1 MEKGLGLKGDR
12 RQRDQRL
19 KTRYNRFGNGE
30 DHSGD
35 QPDRAHP
42 VPRRHDALSR
52 ASLPPEQAKHRCRD
66 NRVRRELRN
75 PRRRRS
81 LARARPRWPSMPRVA
96 APAAAAAASPRL
108 KGGRLGEG
116 SGAGTVAML
125 GLRRL
130 L

>member
-1 MEKGLGLKGDR
+1 MV
-12 RQRDQRL
+12 
-19 KTRYNRFGNGE
+19 KTTDEVNRTA
-30 DHSGD
+30 
-35 QPDRAHP
+35 RAQCRGATTHLASP
-42 VPRRHDALSR
+42 LSR
-52 ASLPPEQAKHRCRD
+52 ASRRSCAARTTESAENCGASRC
-66 NRVRRELRN
+66 
-75 PRRRRS
+75 RRS

-116 SGAGTVAML
+116 SGAGTAAML

>member
-1 MEKGLGLKGDR
+1 MGKGLGLKGDR

-30 DHSGD
+30 DHSCD

-42 VPRRHDALSR
+42 VPWRHDALSR
-52 ASLPPEQAKHRCRD
+52 QSQPPEQAKQCCRD
-66 NRVRRELRN
+66 KSPQRTAN
-75 PRRRRS
+75 PRSRRS